1 MTRRNAIAVLAVV
14 LGVVACERASTPAS
28 SGAGAHPTAPRN
40 YSSTGTVT
48 TATGSP
54 AVAVASVRRN
64 VPGLYIARGTSTTSG
79 VYLMVRR
86 NSSVLG
92 FSSLTSGT
100 WIADD
105 ESSGPLEFS
114 FSTSSG
120 YRYLVVAVPVENGVA
135 DFDLASFVEFTT

>member
-1 MTRRNAIAVLAVV
+1 MTKRNAIAVLAMV
-14 LGVVACERASTPAS
+14 LGAVACERASTPVS
-28 SGAGAHPTAPRN
+28 SGSGARPTAPRD
-40 YSSTGTVT
+40 YSSTGNNT

-54 AVAVASVRRN
+54 AIAVASVRRN
-64 VPGLYIARGTSTTSG
+64 VPGLYIARGTSTTSS

-105 ESSGPLEFS
+105 ENSGPLEFS

-135 DFDLASFVEFTT
+135 DFDRASFVEFTT

>member
-1 MTRRNAIAVLAVV
+1 MNKRNAIVALAVV
-14 LGVVACERASTPAS
+14 LGAVACERASTPAS
-28 SGAGAHPTAPRN
+28 SASSARPTSPRD

-64 VPGLYIARGTSTTSG
+64 VPGLWIARGTSTTAG
-79 VYLMVRR
+79 VYVMVRR
-86 NSSVLG
+86 NSSILG

-100 WIADD
+100 LITDD
-105 ESSGPLEFS
+105 ENSGPLEFS
-114 FSTSSG
+114 FSTDSG

-135 DFDLASFVEFTT
+135 DFDRASFVEFTT